1 MPNQQLATYLNNHLA
16 ASTSVLELLAQLAAT
31 HEQREL
37 GPFFATL
44 RADILTERQQLA
56 GLMEG
61 LAIEENSLRQAGAWL
76 AEQVSRL
83 KLRLDSPTAEAL
95 RLLEALEII
104 TTGLAGKRSLW
115 QSLSVAAEEAPAL
128 RGVDYRALIQRTE
141 EQLQRVETVR
151 LTVARAALTA
161 TT

>member
-1 MPNQQLATYLNNHLA
+1 MARIVPWLA
-16 ASTSVLELLAQLAAT
+16 S

-44 RADILTERQQLA
+44 RADILTDRQQLE
-56 GLMEG
+56 GLMHR

-76 AEQVSRL
+76 AEQGSRL
-83 KLRLDSPTAEAL
+83 KLHLDSPTDEAL

-115 QSLSVAAEEAPAL
+115 QSLAVTAATVPAL
-128 RGVDYRALIQRTE
+128 QGVDYPALMMRTE
-141 EQLQRVETVR
+141 AQQQRVEALR
-151 LTVARAALTA
+151 LQVATAALTRER
-161 TT
+161 